1 VWRSLRC
8 QVSAPQ
14 PQSARE
20 RLRRS
25 WYGFDEL
32 AKQAAKETENKLG
45 LRMTAAHRAALD
57 ELVASGE
64 LALDVASLVQ
74 QAYEAAVY
82 HVWRSNAPITCYLPA
97 FVDYQPS
104 SASVLVEQS
113 EILEEL
119 ARQGSVDPDTL
130 AKARAALEHDMAFY
144 ALSDAQTPALYE
156 RLMQGQ

>member
-1 VWRSLRC
+1 
-8 QVSAPQ
+8 
-14 PQSARE
+14 
-20 RLRRS
+20 
-25 WYGFDEL
+25 
-32 AKQAAKETENKLG
+32 
-45 LRMTAAHRAALD
+45 M
-57 ELVASGE
+57 
-64 LALDVASLVQ
+64 
-74 QAYEAAVY
+74 
-82 HVWRSNAPITCYLPA
+82 
-97 FVDYQPS
+97 DYQPS